1 MKTYKILAIF
11 FIVAMAFAACD
22 REDEPYL
29 VYQGST
35 GGGGD
40 TTLKIRKVL
49 IEKYTGHRCVNCP
62 QGDIIANT
70 IHSLYGEQIIIMAIH
85 AGFDSEPSIPPYEAD
100 FRTVT
105 GNELNSYFQVPFYPT
120 GMVNRT
126 EYDGERVMYINKW
139 ESATADLINL
149 PQEANITFNSNY
161 DASTRKVSIDGEVEF
176 LVDLQG
182 KYNICVFILENGVIS
197 PQKNNDAA
205 IGPSPDWLDYVH
217 NHMLRTPDQYGTWGF
232 EITDIG
238 GTTGDNFDFTS
249 EATIAAG
256 WDDSKIEIVAFL
268 INRDTDVV
276 VQAEAKDM

>member
-1 MKTYKILAIF
+1 MKAYKILTFF
-11 FIVAMAFAACD
+11 FILAFAFASCD

-70 IHSLYGEQIIIMAIH
+70 IHSLYGEQIVIMAIH
-85 AGFDSEPSIPPYEAD
+85 AGFDAEPGDIPYDVD

-120 GMVNRT
+120 GMINRT
-126 EYDGERVMYINKW
+126 EYDGDRVMYINKW

-149 PQEANITFNSNY
+149 APEAHIKFTSSY
-161 DASTRKVSIDGEVEF
+161 DAGTRKVSIDGQVEF
-176 LVDLQG
+176 LADLQG

-197 PQKNNDAA
+197 PQKNNDPD

-217 NHMLRTPDQYGTWGF
+217 NHMLRTPDQFGTWGF
-232 EITDIG
+232 EVTATG
-238 GTTGDNFDFTS
+238 GTSGDTYDFS
-249 EATIAAG
+249 SNATLAAD
-256 WDDSKIEIVAFL
+256 WDDANIEIVAFL
-268 INRDTDVV
+268 INRDTDEVI
-276 VQAEAKDM
+276 QAEAKDM